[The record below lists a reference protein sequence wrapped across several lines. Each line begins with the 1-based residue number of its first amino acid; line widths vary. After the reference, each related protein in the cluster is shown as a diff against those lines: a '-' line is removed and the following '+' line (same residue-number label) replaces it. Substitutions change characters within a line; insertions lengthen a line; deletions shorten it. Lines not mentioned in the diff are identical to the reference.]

1 MKKVLGLALFGAAA
15 AAGLQLL
22 TPAGWWLDSG
32 RGVTIVTMVL
42 AALAA
47 AIASRSMTWPL
58 RRGDIVA
65 GLAFWAGA
73 NVGMAAVLFGV
84 GPGNL
89 FPIVLAIG
97 AAISATAVAAGS
109 AIGLLVA
116 AALRR
121 ASG

>member
-1 MKKVLGLALFGAAA
+1 MTKVLGLALCGAAA
-15 AAGLQLL
+15 AAVVQPF

-32 RGVTIVTMVL
+32 RGVAIVTTVL
-42 AALAA
+42 AVLAA

-58 RRGDIVA
+58 RRGDVA
-65 GLAFWAGA
+65 TVLAFWAGA
-73 NVGMAAVLFGV
+73 NLGMAGVLFSV

-97 AAISATAVAAGS
+97 AAISAAAVAGGS
-109 AIGLLVA
+109 AIGLIVA
-116 AALRR
+116 AASRR